1 MTEHECSVVG
11 QLREAGAVLVAKLT
25 TGELAGGDR
34 WFGGR
39 TKNPWD
45 VTKGSSGSSAG
56 PGSAT
61 VAGCVAFAIGTET
74 SGSILSP
81 SAACGAS
88 GLRPTYG
95 RVSRY
100 GAMTLRWT
108 GDRLGPICRTVED
121 CALVF
126 KEIARPDE
134 RDASVLDIPFNWDV
148 DFDATQLRV
157 AYFPETFEDDPGKE
171 ADWAANDRRTLDQ
184 LRRLG
189 ISLTPM
195 DVPLRDYS
203 TDGLRA
209 LSAESASAFGA
220 FLRSGREDE
229 LTRPGRGTGW
239 RVNQMV
245 PAVAYLDAQRV
256 RGVMMQQL
264 SDALG
269 DFDAWVV
276 PYGDSRARLSDD
288 APPPTPR
295 PEGTRPSR
303 RAATSQ
309 FFQLANH
316 ACYPAVALRNGFGDD
331 GMPTGITFVG
341 KPFAETKILSL
352 AKAYQ
357 DSTDY
362 HMRTP
367 TLQT

>member
-1 MTEHECSVVG
+1 MGCARFRPSLPPRSAHSYA
-11 QLREAGAVLVAKLT
+11 QAV
-25 TGELAGGDR
+25 
-34 WFGGR
+34 R
-39 TKNPWD
+39 T
-45 VTKGSSGSSAG
+45 S
-56 PGSAT
+56 
-61 VAGCVAFAIGTET
+61 
-74 SGSILSP
+74 
-81 SAACGAS
+81 
-88 GLRPTYG
+88 
-95 RVSRY
+95 
-100 GAMTLRWT
+100 
-108 GDRLGPICRTVED
+108 
-121 CALVF
+121 
-126 KEIARPDE
+126 
-134 RDASVLDIPFNWDV
+134 
-148 DFDATQLRV
+148 
-157 AYFPETFEDDPGKE
+157 
-171 ADWAANDRRTLDQ
+171 
-184 LRRLG
+184 
-189 ISLTPM
+189 
-195 DVPLRDYS
+195 LRD
-203 TDGLRA
+203 LA
-209 LSAESASAFGA
+209 AA
-220 FLRSGREDE
+220 
-229 LTRPGRGTGW
+229 RGGW